1 MMNKISKAIKST
13 FKQFHLSMRRK
24 ITFDYL
30 MLFFFISLIN
40 IFFIPLI
47 FAFNHM
53 SSEVEKQSYEV
64 NRVLLAYNQEV
75 YSLEETK
82 VKINQMTQSS
92 NISLEIIGYSDFE
105 KNIKTFTI
113 QSGAFSQYEFSY
125 DFLKRMDL
133 LINENLIAKRL
144 ENQYY
149 ESEGVHNTY
158 VIYALYPVTLYES
171 ELFTL
176 AILILIF
183 QFFGFLLMN
192 MIGGARVKKVLNPI
206 YHMTKAAE
214 EVSISNLTLRL
225 DVNSTKY
232 ELKDLA
238 ITLNDMLDRL
248 DKDYT
253 KQKRFVSDV
262 SHELRTPISIING
275 YASMLE
281 RWGKKD
287 PEIIDESIDA
297 IIGESKSM
305 QQLVE
310 NLLTLVRSDN
320 QTLQYEFET
329 FDMSELLCSTV
340 KEFNMLNVKNQRI
353 VCDAQEGL
361 YVSLDPIKIKQTVRI
376 FIDNAIKYTP
386 EEGDINVRSYIQG
399 AHIYVHIKDSGI
411 GIKKEA
417 LPYLFERFYRSD
429 ESRTRQTGGHGLGL
443 SIAKVII
450 LGHKGKIRVK
460 SRIGKGSEFILV
472 LPIYVKR

>member
-1 MMNKISKAIKST
+1 MNRLSKAIKNT
-13 FKQFHLSMRRK
+13 FKHFHLSMRRK

-30 MLFFFISLIN
+30 LLYFFIGLISVLL
-40 IFFIPLI
+40 IPII
-47 FAFNHM
+47 FAFNNI
-53 SSEVEKQSYEV
+53 SGDVEKESYEV
-64 NRVLLAYNQEV
+64 NRVLLAYNQEI
-75 YSLEETK
+75 YSLQETE

-92 NISLEIIGYSDFE
+92 NISFEIIGYSDFE
-105 KNIKTFTI
+105 NSIKEFTI
-113 QSGAFSQYEFSY
+113 QTGAFQNYVFSY
-125 DFLKRMDL
+125 DVIKRMDFF
-133 LINENLIAKRL
+133 INEQLIAKRL
-144 ENQYY
+144 DNQYY
-149 ESEGVHNTY
+149 DSEEENYTY
-158 VIYALYPVTLYES
+158 VIYTLYPVTLYES
-171 ELFTL
+171 ELVTL
-176 AILILIF
+176 GILLLIF
-183 QFFGFLLMN
+183 HIIGFVLMC

-238 ITLNDMLDRL
+238 LTLNDMLDRL
-248 DKDYT
+248 DKDYS

-297 IIGESKSM
+297 IISESKSM

-329 FDMSELLCSTV
+329 FDLAELICSTI
-340 KEFNMLNVKNQRI
+340 KEFNMLNTKEQRI
-353 VCDAQEGL
+353 ACEVEKGL
-361 YVSLDPIKIKQTVRI
+361 FVSLDPVKIKQTIRI
-376 FIDNAIKYTP
+376 FVDNAIKYTP
-386 EEGDINVRSYIQG
+386 EHGDVIVKAYIQDKNVY
-399 AHIYVHIKDSGI
+399 IHIKDSGI

-460 SRIGKGSEFILV
+460 SRLGKGSEFILV
-472 LPIYVKR
+472 LPIHAKL